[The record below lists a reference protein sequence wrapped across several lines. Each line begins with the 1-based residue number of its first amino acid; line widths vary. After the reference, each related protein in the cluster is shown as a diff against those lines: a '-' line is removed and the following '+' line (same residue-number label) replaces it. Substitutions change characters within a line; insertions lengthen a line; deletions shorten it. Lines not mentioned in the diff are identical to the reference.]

1 MNIQSKLFAALNGIS
16 AVAGRVYPNVLP
28 QAPVYPCLAYQF
40 ISNLPADS
48 FIASARFTD
57 FRAQI
62 TVHATDYSG
71 LLALRQSVLT
81 ATEAMPE
88 HVVRETDIE
97 SPFEFETK
105 TFTWI
110 FGLHLRDY
118 EQ

>member
-1 MNIQSKLFAALNGIS
+1 MNIQTKLYTALNAVS
-16 AVAGRVYPNVLP
+16 AVTGRVYPNVLP
-28 QAPVYPCLAYQF
+28 QAPTYPAVTYQF
-40 ISNLPADS
+40 ISNPPADS
-48 FIASARFTD
+48 FVASARFTD
-57 FRAQI
+57 FHAQVTI
-62 TVHATDYSG
+62 HATDYSG
-71 LLALRQSVLT
+71 LLALRQSILT

-110 FGLHLRDY
+110 LGLHLRDY